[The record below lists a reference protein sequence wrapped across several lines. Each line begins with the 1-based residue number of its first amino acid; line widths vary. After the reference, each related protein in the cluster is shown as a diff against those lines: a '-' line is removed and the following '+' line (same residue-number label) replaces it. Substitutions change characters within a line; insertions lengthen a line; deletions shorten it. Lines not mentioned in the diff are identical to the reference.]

1 MNVNVSGHC
10 TQWGFFVSS
19 STALSVMPRCIFKS
33 LGANP
38 SFCGAGREG
47 YAHTLASGGAME
59 TLVLSTGYEPIA
71 RVTWERAVT
80 LLFAGKVEVVD
91 AYDDREIRSVT
102 ISFKMPSVI
111 RFLRSLQ
118 RKRPRP
124 RFSRENVFLRDQG
137 RCQYCGDKMQRF
149 ESTYDHVVPRSKSG
163 LTNWE
168 NIVIA
173 CMPCNQK
180 KGGRTPE
187 QAGMRLLSKPV
198 RPQKL
203 PNVMRMTFTWEK
215 GMPESWKTW
224 LRDYAYWN
232 VELES
237 DE

>member
-1 MNVNVSGHC
+1 MD
-10 TQWGFFVSS
+10 
-19 STALSVMPRCIFKS
+19 
-33 LGANP
+33 
-38 SFCGAGREG
+38 
-47 YAHTLASGGAME
+47 

-71 RVTWERAVT
+71 RVPWERAVT

-91 AYDDREIRSVT
+91 AYEDREIRSVT
-102 ISFKMPSVI
+102 LSFKMPSVI
-111 RFLRSLQ
+111 RFLRALQ
-118 RKRPRP
+118 RKRPLI

-137 RCQYCGDKMQRF
+137 RCQYCGAKMQRF
-149 ESTYDHVVPRSKSG
+149 ESTYDHIVPRSKSG

-187 QAGMRLLSKPV
+187 QAGMKLLTKPV
-198 RPQKL
+198 RPKKL
-203 PNVMRMTFTWEK
+203 PDAMRMTFTWEK

-237 DE
+237 DG